1 MKENVYLVDLG
12 TGTDRSLLPLAA
24 GLISSYSRNIP
35 ELEEHY
41 DFDIRMLGA
50 GMDEVFEELRD
61 PAVIGVS
68 CYVWNFSGSAE
79 LSRRWKERF
88 PNAWIVW
95 GGPAVPSTAE
105 RIPDFLDRY
114 PWVDVLVHGEGEQ
127 TFAEILRRRLRGED
141 LSGCAGVTFRSGD
154 AAQSLVTTP
163 PRDRIKDFSVV
174 PSPFLNGTFDV
185 LLDRYGDHI
194 VGALWE
200 TSRGCPFKCTFC
212 DWGSALV
219 NKVNRIDQERAVR
232 EIQWVSDRKMHYV
245 YATDANFGIFRDRDL
260 GLARSIVDIS
270 SKNGFPNTLVLNWT
284 KNSGRNV
291 LDIAEILSSGGVT
304 TNTTLS
310 FQSFH
315 EPTLK
320 AIKRDNIKLGVYQE
334 LKNEYHSRKL
344 PTYTELIFP
353 LPEETLETFALGI
366 EAALTSRMEDQL
378 SIYPLVLLENTEL
391 ASSATRERY
400 ELDSRKCAVGLN
412 RRKFK
417 YDRFGEDEI
426 VVGTSTMPLEAWKK
440 AYEIAFSVC
449 SLYNLRVSFFLML
462 YLKHEYGLGVVE
474 FVQFLLDAVDR
485 SPAEFPALRE
495 GIEHVRNN
503 RSLIL
508 DNVASVSAPAGGD
521 GVALTPH
528 EAMTFL
534 LLNRMEETYSELKRL
549 ALECLRVKGH
559 PIDVQVLDEVVLYQ
573 KMRMP
578 VFEPPETSVCF
589 ETTVPHFFLEILD
602 GRPAPGIE
610 KFPTIA
616 ELDFKPHAYK
626 TEREFNLRRVACGY
640 TLNLATTVVKDGWL
654 DFLEVDQAPAARNT
668 NLETAF

>member
-1 MKENVYLVDLG
+1 
-12 TGTDRSLLPLAA
+12 
-24 GLISSYSRNIP
+24 
-35 ELEEHY
+35 
-41 DFDIRMLGA
+41 
-50 GMDEVFEELRD
+50 
-61 PAVIGVS
+61 
-68 CYVWNFSGSAE
+68 
-79 LSRRWKERF
+79 
-88 PNAWIVW
+88 
-95 GGPAVPSTAE
+95 
-105 RIPDFLDRY
+105 
-114 PWVDVLVHGEGEQ
+114 
-127 TFAEILRRRLRGED
+127 LRGED

-154 AAQSLVTTP
+154 ADQSLVTTP
-163 PRDRIKDFSVV
+163 PRDRIKDFSAAG
-174 PSPFLNGTFDV
+174 SPFLNGTFDV

-219 NKVNRIDQERAVR
+219 NKVNRIDQERAIQ

-260 GLARSIVDIS
+260 DLARSFVDIS

-291 LDIAEILSSGGVT
+291 LDIAEILSRGGVT

-353 LPEETLETFALGI
+353 LPEETLETFVLGI

-391 ASSATRERY
+391 ASRATRETY
-400 ELDSRKCAVGLN
+400 QLDSRKCAVGLN

-449 SLYNLRVSFFLML
+449 SLYNLREAFFLML

-534 LLNRMEETYSELKRL
+534 LLNRMEETYTELNRL

-578 VFEPPETSVCF
+578 VFEPTETSVCF
-589 ETTVPHFFLEILD
+589 KTTVPHFFLDILD

-610 KFPTIA
+610 KSPTIA
-616 ELDFKPHAYK
+616 ELGFKPHAYK
-626 TEREFNLRRVACGY
+626 SEKEFNLRRVACGY
-640 TLNLATTVVKDGWL
+640 TLNLATTVVKDGWR